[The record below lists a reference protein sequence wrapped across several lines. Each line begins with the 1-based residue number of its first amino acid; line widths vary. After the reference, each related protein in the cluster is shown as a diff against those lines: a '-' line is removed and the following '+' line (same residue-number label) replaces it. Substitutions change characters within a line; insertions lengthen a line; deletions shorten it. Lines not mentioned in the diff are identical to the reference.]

1 MNHRLSPQRLS
12 RQADPVSFQGFSATM
27 NLQTAK
33 RPSAQRNTL
42 NRRRRAM
49 VLLSECGVFLGLLV
63 CVVYLASMWSVL
75 NPFTGVLEAMKR
87 PPTAVQASLLA
98 EGKTAAVFMDV
109 HVPE

>member
-1 MNHRLSPQRLS
+1 MNHRLPPQRLS
-12 RQADPVSFQGFSATM
+12 HYEAPASFQGFSASV

-33 RPSAQRNTL
+33 RPKAQRPTL

-87 PPTAVQASLLA
+87 SSTAVQASLLA

>member
-1 MNHRLSPQRLS
+1 M
-12 RQADPVSFQGFSATM
+12 
-27 NLQTAK
+27 
-33 RPSAQRNTL
+33 
-42 NRRRRAM
+42 
-49 VLLSECGVFLGLLV
+49 
-63 CVVYLASMWSVL
+63 ASMWSVL